1 MVSRLSSNSPSS
13 SACFL
18 CVFFFLLKRKTKNIE
33 KTPRK
38 TKKMTSHREKN
49 GRDRKGDRRGKF
61 HAGKRNLMGLLKGF
75 RRGLLKGFR
84 RGLSKG
90 LPMNLG
96 KKERSMKGGRNE
108 KKPHNPRKREDTC
121 CTQSSCSSSSL
132 VAEGFPP
139 RSP

>member
-75 RRGLLKGFR
+75 RRGL
-84 RGLSKG
+84 SKG